1 MLYSNQEIEGQIFVP
16 RSGTS
21 CMLYSFILWHKG
33 LYLLLEWSNTLL
45 NVGAGGGGISCR
57 SREATK
63 ARSLLDNLGGV
74 GGMSWLCS
82 FAASSAI
89 SASRP
94 SRRCACH
101 AFSSASDPG
110 EAGAV
115 YSAPPPLGR
124 SGEPRA
130 PHQHRP
136 TTEGRGTGRFR
147 ADFDPNMRPECL
159 VLVSFTDRATLW
171 HPLGAPRSAK
181 YAFRARQSCLKFC
194 KKRPAGSR

>member
-1 MLYSNQEIEGQIFVP
+1 MNHAPRLPTAHTHATGQHSLRSKILYSNQEIEGQIFVL

-21 CMLYSFILWHKG
+21 CMLDSVILWLKG
-33 LYLLLEWSNTLL
+33 LYFWLEWFNTLL
-45 NVGAGGGGISCR
+45 NLGGGGGGISRR

-63 ARSLLDNLGGV
+63 ARSLLDNLGGG

-115 YSAPPPLGR
+115 YSAPPPLAR
-124 SGEPRA
+124 SGEPR
-130 PHQHRP
+130 
-136 TTEGRGTGRFR
+136 
-147 ADFDPNMRPECL
+147 
-159 VLVSFTDRATLW
+159 
-171 HPLGAPRSAK
+171 PRS
-181 YAFRARQSCLKFC
+181 S
-194 KKRPAGSR
+194 